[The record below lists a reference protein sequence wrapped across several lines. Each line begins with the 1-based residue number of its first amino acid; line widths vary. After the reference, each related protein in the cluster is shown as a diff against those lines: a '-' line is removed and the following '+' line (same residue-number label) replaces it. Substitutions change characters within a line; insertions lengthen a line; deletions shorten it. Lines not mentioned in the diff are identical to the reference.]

1 MNDIFKDLENIIKEY
16 GIYNEDFMKEYQVNY
31 EIIRDKRK
39 MYEYVWNYLEEQIEI
54 NTDLHEEDYEEYDLS
69 YIVLTKPIPHYE
81 SIEGQQIVK
90 SKSYKLYI
98 KEFERILIQILDN
111 LGYKLKDI
119 NKEEWEAFKNE
130 N

>member
-1 MNDIFKDLENIIKEY
+1 MSDIFKDLENIIKEY
-16 GIYNEDFMKEYQVNY
+16 GIYNENFMKEYQVNY

-39 MYEYVWNYLEEQIEI
+39 MYEYVWIYLEEQIEI
-54 NTDLHEEDYEEYDLS
+54 NTELHEEDYEEYDLS
-69 YIVLTKPIPHYE
+69 YMVLTKPIPHYE

-111 LGYKLKDI
+111 LGYKLKDN
-119 NKEEWEAFKNE
+119 NKEEWEAFKNG